1 MRWTRLSFF
10 YLIGY
15 LSLGGVGLLF
25 APDLALRLLGA
36 TATYSPVL
44 ARFVGAFMVALA
56 IVIAQ
61 IVRHRIEVLYP
72 TTLLLRVVLIG
83 TIIALYVESG
93 DRLFLVLTGIVGL
106 GMLLTTSGLLSD
118 RRACAP
124 GPTG

>member
-1 MRWTRLSFF
+1 MRV
-10 YLIGY
+10 IGY

-25 APDLALRLLGA
+25 APEITLRLLGA
-36 TATYSPVL
+36 TTTYPPVL

-72 TTLLLRVVLIG
+72 TTLLIRLVLIG
-83 TIIALYVESG
+83 TIVALYVESG
-93 DRLFLVLTGIVGL
+93 DPLFLVLTAIVGL
-106 GMLLTTSGLLSD
+106 GMLLTTAGLLSD
-118 RRACAP
+118 RRAR